1 MGDYDAPPQS
11 FDHERYAYVADKG
24 PVASIALEGEGLDSL
39 SYQTFRIF
47 GLQRGYSMVAGVP
60 GFYIVNKAGKE
71 SDCAVTHDLPAVLHP
86 VDAGSPPVIGLRWK
100 VGSNGN
106 IYAMT
111 IPTDLKLSSDA
122 DGTEKWLTDDEVVP
136 RRLKLFKELHP
147 LQNRDGQPLGKKF
160 DAWIKQSTFFGDIKL
175 KSLAAVRAWLS
186 HSKFVQQFKVVVT
199 NAEAVVIKRIKES
212 AGCADG
218 GKKNGK
224 KKAGEHHSS
233 NDSAA
238 TAACR
243 IRLDMLKAIVSPLR
257 DYIQSI
263 AVPLGHRLLEIELGN
278 AEKELSEDEL
288 SKLLNGAS
296 PNHTDQILEL
306 LKSAD
311 RYKMLQAGKAEIGFE
326 TSPLSTPECSPEKAD
341 DGEFDDTV
349 HEENVEFE
357 KESEIG
363 SVSTAETA
371 KSGEVGGKRVRK
383 PPTVF
388 TAAREEK
395 PPKKAKEEKKIASDG
410 QTEKRAYNR
419 TGMYSKDPVKLAAAR
434 AAYSSQVPLS
444 TPDSGCT
451 AQPPA
456 VGTGSGSGAYCLDW
470 IVCPPCKQ

>member
-1 MGDYDAPPQS
+1 M
-11 FDHERYAYVADKG
+11 
-24 PVASIALEGEGLDSL
+24 
-39 SYQTFRIF
+39 
-47 GLQRGYSMVAGVP
+47 
-60 GFYIVNKAGKE
+60 
-71 SDCAVTHDLPAVLHP
+71 
-86 VDAGSPPVIGLRWK
+86 
-100 VGSNGN
+100 
-106 IYAMT
+106 
-111 IPTDLKLSSDA
+111 
-122 DGTEKWLTDDEVVP
+122 P

-218 GKKNGK
+218 GTKKGK

-306 LKSAD
+306 LKSED

-357 KESEIG
+357 KDESEIG

-371 KSGEVGGKRVRK
+371 KSSEVGGKRVRK

-395 PPKKAKEEKKIASDG
+395 PPKKAKEEKKNDG

-419 TGMYSKDPVKLAAAR
+419 SGMYSKDPVKLAAAR
-434 AAYSSQVPLS
+434 AAHAAQVLS